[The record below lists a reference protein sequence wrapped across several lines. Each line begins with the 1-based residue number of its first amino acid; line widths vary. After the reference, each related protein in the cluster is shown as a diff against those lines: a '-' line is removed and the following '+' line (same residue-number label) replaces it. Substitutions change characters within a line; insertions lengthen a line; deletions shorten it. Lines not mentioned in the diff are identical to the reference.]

1 MDIKIFKWLAASN
14 TSTVFFEITIYNGK
28 TKEESYHTD
37 ENSFSL
43 VPYYVDKLMN
53 LPKTQCIFVTDSLL
67 AFGIVKNKGTPYSA
81 IFGPI
86 LLEKPSIS
94 LAERIAKEINLPP
107 DKKNELYKKLKITT
121 AGDLYD
127 FRGAI
132 VSFYVSVNHDLD
144 NADESVIPQMNIN
157 NSLVSSYSQSAELVA
172 KEEMEGAEFCRY
184 FEDRQVTFIQAG
196 QPEKLKE
203 YFPYTYKS
211 RTIMMSLSPER
222 SYRDRCISSI
232 AILCRAAVD
241 AGLDITTDFV
251 LNDMYIQKIE
261 DAQTIHEMQNI
272 QYSFMIDLCTRVG
285 QARNNSTGN
294 PIVNRAQRYVN
305 EHIREKI
312 TTKDVAEA
320 FHISASYLSSN
331 FHKETGERFL
341 PFVSR
346 MKVEEAK
353 RLLKMTTKTLA
364 DISNFLSFS
373 SQSYFQN
380 VFKDVTGLTPLDYR
394 RKENEQKQD

>member
-1 MDIKIFKWLAASN
+1 MDIKIFKWLALSN
-14 TSTVFFEITIYNGK
+14 TSTVSFEVTIYNGK
-28 TKEESYHTD
+28 TKEEQYHTP
-37 ENSFSL
+37 ESGFSL
-43 VPYYVDKLMN
+43 VPYYAGKLLS
-53 LPKTQCIFVTDSLL
+53 LPENQCLYVTDSLL
-67 AFGIVKNKGTPYSA
+67 AFGVVRNKGTTYTA

-86 LLEKPSIS
+86 MLEKSS
-94 LAERIAKEINLPP
+94 MNLAERIAKEINLPT
-107 DKKNELYKKLKITT
+107 DKKNELYKRLKITSSYN
-121 AGDLYD
+121 LYD

-132 VSFYVSVNHDLD
+132 VSFYVSVNHDLEGVD
-144 NADESVIPQMNIN
+144 LTVIPQINISE
-157 NSLVSSYSQSAELVA
+157 SLASSYDQSAELIA

-211 RTIMMSLSPER
+211 RTILMSLSAER
-222 SYRDRCISSI
+222 SYKDRCISSI

-241 AGLDITTDFV
+241 AGLDITTDYI

-261 DAQTIHEMQNI
+261 DAETISQMQEI
-272 QYSFMIDLCTRVG
+272 QYRFLIDLCTRVG
-285 QARNNSTGN
+285 QAKNNSTGN
-294 PIVNRAQRYVN
+294 PIVNRAQRFVN

-320 FHISASYLSSN
+320 FHISPSYLSSN

-341 PFVSR
+341 PFISR

-353 RLLKMTTKTLA
+353 RLLKMTTKALA
-364 DISNFLSFS
+364 DISNYLSFS

-380 VFKDVTGLTPLDYR
+380 VFKEITGMTPLDYR
-394 RKENEQKQD
+394 RKENEQKQN